1 MVKKGYKQTEV
12 GVLPEDWAIKK
23 LINLSD
29 GGMQNGT
36 FYEGSRKG
44 TGVYFLNVGNLYQ
57 AAPIIPQTL
66 GKFDASKDEI
76 DRFRV
81 KNGDLFFTRS
91 SIVPSGI
98 AYCNW
103 YKDSG
108 DNTTVFDSHVVRF
121 KTDTDQ
127 VNPMYLYLQCVSQE
141 SRKYFISN
149 AKVAT
154 MTTIDQ
160 TQIGNCLIPVPSLTE
175 QKNIA
180 EAISDADRIICLLE
194 KLIIKKKTIKQGM
207 MQELLTGKRRLPGF
221 SGKWQNFN
229 LMKHSKIKARIG
241 WQGLK
246 KSEYLDS
253 GYALLVTGT
262 DFDDGKVQWDR
273 CHYVTRSRY
282 DQDRNIQIQNNDI
295 LITKDGSLGK
305 VALARGL
312 TKPATLN
319 SGIFV
324 IRPLQSIYDP
334 VFVYHILSSF
344 VFKNFLDKLSA
355 GSTIIHLYQK
365 DVDKF
370 EFLLPPAIEEQNA
383 IAAVLSEMDADITA
397 LEEKL
402 AKYRQVKQGMMQQ
415 LLTGKIRLKN
425 DVVDSVHTKQ
435 KASAKKS
442 PVRSA
447 HNHQFDDAVAI
458 AAIVDAFYSDKYP
471 LGRVKVQKLLY
482 LLHRHQGV
490 SVSDFKKKAAGPY
503 ADTVRYKGGEPIARK
518 NKYIVSESG
527 KQGTRYSKGKNM
539 SQALD
544 YVKRWDMQA
553 DLQWLKENF
562 LHTSRN
568 DLELFATVDMAMC
581 DLDEVGISV
590 SVESIKNLI
599 ASNKEWKAKLSKTYF
614 SDWDI
619 ARAIKKCTELFN

>member
-1 MVKKGYKQTEV
+1 MVKGRNKYRIKDIFDLSAGGDVNKEHFSAYKTSEYRYPIYSNSLENHGLYGYTSSPKYSADSVTITGRGSV
-12 GVLPEDWAIKK
+12 GHAEYREDEFDAIIRLLVLEPKSNNVCAQFVADY
-23 LINLSD
+23 INNCVKFSLES
-29 GGMQNGT
+29 
-36 FYEGSRKG
+36 
-44 TGVYFLNVGNLYQ
+44 TGVPQLTAPQIMNVELEL
-57 AAPIIPQTL
+57 PQYDEQKEVTTVLADVSSLIDML
-66 GKFDASKDEI
+66 GKQ
-76 DRFRV
+76 
-81 KNGDLFFTRS
+81 
-91 SIVPSGI
+91 I
-98 AYCNW
+98 A
-103 YKDSG
+103 
-108 DNTTVFDSHVVRF
+108 
-121 KTDTDQ
+121 
-127 VNPMYLYLQCVSQE
+127 
-141 SRKYFISN
+141 
-149 AKVAT
+149 
-154 MTTIDQ
+154 
-160 TQIGNCLIPVPSLTE
+160 
-175 QKNIA
+175 
-180 EAISDADRIICLLE
+180 
-194 KLIIKKKTIKQGM
+194 KKKAIKQGA

-425 DVVDSVHTKQ
+425 DVVDSVHTEQ
-435 KASAKKS
+435 KASAKKT

-490 SVSDFKKKAAGPY
+490 CVSDFKKKAAGPY

-590 SVESIKNLI
+590 SIESIKNLI

>member
-1 MVKKGYKQTEV
+1 MVKPGYKQTEV
-12 GVLPEDWAIKK
+12 GVIPEKWKDKK
-23 LINLSD
+23 LGDVGKVCMCKRIFANQTSNT
-29 GGMQNGT
+29 GEVPFFKIGT
-36 FYEGSRKG
+36 FGKEADAYISKGIYEDYKQRFSYPQKGDVLISAAGTLGRTIVFEGKDAYFQDSNIVWLATDKELLCNEYLYHYYKVIKWGASEGSTIAR
-44 TGVYFLNVGNLYQ
+44 LYNG
-57 AAPIIPQTL
+57 IICNTHIALPDVEEQKQIATVL
-66 GKFDASKDEI
+66 SEI
-76 DRFRV
+76 D
-81 KNGDLFFTRS
+81 
-91 SIVPSGI
+91 
-98 AYCNW
+98 
-103 YKDSG
+103 
-108 DNTTVFDSHVVRF
+108 
-121 KTDTDQ
+121 
-127 VNPMYLYLQCVSQE
+127 E
-141 SRKYFISN
+141 
-149 AKVAT
+149 
-154 MTTIDQ
+154 
-160 TQIGNCLIPVPSLTE
+160 LISLTE
-175 QKNIA
+175 KQ
-180 EAISDADRIICLLE
+180 IS
-194 KLIIKKKTIKQGM
+194 KKKAIKQGA

-221 SGKWQNFN
+221 SGEWRYFN
-229 LMKHSKIKARIG
+229 LMKNSKVKARIG

-262 DFDDGKVQWDR
+262 DFDDGRVLWDG

-282 DQDRNIQIQNNDI
+282 EQDRNIQLQNNDI

-305 VALARGL
+305 AALVQGL

-324 IRPLQSIYDP
+324 IRPLQDVYDP
-334 VFVYHILSSF
+334 VFVYQILSSF
-344 VFKNFLDKLSA
+344 VFKNFLDRLSA

-365 DVDKF
+365 DVGKF
-370 EFLLPPAIEEQNA
+370 EFLLPPTIAEQKA
-383 IAAVLSEMDADITA
+383 IAEALSEMDSDIAA
-397 LEEKL
+397 LENKL
-402 AKYRQVKQGMMQQ
+402 TKYRQVKQGMMQQ

-425 DVVDSVHTKQ
+425 DVEDLRQAEQANAVKTLP
-435 KASAKKS
+435 A
-442 PVRSA
+442 RTA
-447 HNHQFDDAVAI
+447 HNRQFDDAVSI
-458 AAIVDAFYSDKYP
+458 AAIVDTFYSDKYP

-503 ADTVRYKGGEPIARK
+503 ADTVRYKGGEPIAKK

-527 KQGTRYSKGKNM
+527 KQGTRYSKGTNM
-539 SQALD
+539 GQALD
-544 YVKRWDMQA
+544 YVERWGMQA

>member
-1 MVKKGYKQTEV
+1 MVKKGYKQTEIGLV
-12 GVLPEDWAIKK
+12 PVEWSVSDFGSKVKIYRGGSPRPIQDYLTQAQDGINWIKIGDVREDDKYITSTEEK
-23 LINLSD
+23 
-29 GGMQNGT
+29 
-36 FYEGSRKG
+36 
-44 TGVYFLNVGNLYQ
+44 
-57 AAPIIPQTL
+57 IIPAGVSRSRSVHVGDFILSNSMSFGRPYILNIEGCIHDGWLTIQEYEET
-66 GKFDASKDEI
+66 FSKNFLYYLLSSDSVYQQYI
-76 DRFRV
+76 SMAAGSSV
-81 KNGDLFFTRS
+81 KNLNKEKVSALVVAYPDIMEQERIADALS
-91 SIVPSGI
+91 SI
-98 AYCNW
+98 
-103 YKDSG
+103 DS
-108 DNTTVFDSHVVRF
+108 
-121 KTDTDQ
+121 
-127 VNPMYLYLQCVSQE
+127 
-141 SRKYFISN
+141 
-149 AKVAT
+149 
-154 MTTIDQ
+154 
-160 TQIGNCLIPVPSLTE
+160 LIVT
-175 QKNIA
+175 
-180 EAISDADRIICLLE
+180 LE
-194 KLIIKKKTIKQGM
+194 KQISKKKAIKQGA
-207 MQELLTGKRRLPGF
+207 MQELLTGKKRLPGF
-221 SGKWQNFN
+221 KGEWQNFN

-253 GYALLVTGT
+253 GYALLITGT
-262 DFDDGKVQWDR
+262 DFDDGRVRWDS
-273 CHYVTRSRY
+273 CHYVTHSRY
-282 DQDRNIQIQNNDI
+282 DQDRNIQIQNDDI

-305 VALARGL
+305 VALVQGL

-324 IRPLQSIYDP
+324 IRPLQDAYNPI
-334 VFVYHILSSF
+334 FVYHILSSF

-365 DVDKF
+365 DMGKF
-370 EFLLPPAIEEQNA
+370 ELLLPPTIAEQKA
-383 IAAVLSEMDADITA
+383 VASVLSEMDTDIIA

-415 LLTGKIRLKN
+415 LLMGKIRLTK
-425 DVVDSVHTKQ
+425 DIEDSVQTEQ
-435 KASAKKS
+435 VTSEKAM
-442 PVRSA
+442 PLRSV

-503 ADTVRYKGGEPIARK
+503 ADTVRYKGGEPIAKK

-527 KQGTRYSKGKNM
+527 KQGTRYSKGENM
-539 SQALD
+539 TQALD
-544 YVKRWDMQA
+544 YVERWGMQA
-553 DLQWLKENF
+553 DMQWLKENF

-581 DLDEVGISV
+581 DLEEVGISV

-619 ARAIKKCTELFN
+619 ARAIKKCAELFN

>member
-1 MVKKGYKQTEV
+1 MVKKGYKQTEIGLV
-12 GVLPEDWAIKK
+12 PVEWSVSDFGSKVKIYRGGSPRPIQDYLTQAQDGINWIKIGDVREDDKYITSTEEK
-23 LINLSD
+23 
-29 GGMQNGT
+29 
-36 FYEGSRKG
+36 
-44 TGVYFLNVGNLYQ
+44 
-57 AAPIIPQTL
+57 IIPA
-66 GKFDASKDEI
+66 GASRSRSVHVGDFILSNSMSFGRPYILNIEGCIHDGWLTIQEYEKTFSKNFLYYLLSSDSVYQQYI
-76 DRFRV
+76 SMAAGSSV
-81 KNGDLFFTRS
+81 KNLNKEKVSALVVAYPDIKEQERIADALS
-91 SIVPSGI
+91 SI
-98 AYCNW
+98 
-103 YKDSG
+103 DS
-108 DNTTVFDSHVVRF
+108 
-121 KTDTDQ
+121 
-127 VNPMYLYLQCVSQE
+127 
-141 SRKYFISN
+141 
-149 AKVAT
+149 
-154 MTTIDQ
+154 
-160 TQIGNCLIPVPSLTE
+160 LIVT
-175 QKNIA
+175 
-180 EAISDADRIICLLE
+180 LE
-194 KLIIKKKTIKQGM
+194 KQISKKKAIKQGA
-207 MQELLTGKRRLPGF
+207 MQELLTGKKRLPGF
-221 SGKWQNFN
+221 KGEWQNFN

-262 DFDDGKVQWDR
+262 DFDDGRVRWDS
-273 CHYVTRSRY
+273 CHYVTHSRY
-282 DQDRNIQIQNNDI
+282 DQDRNIQIQNDDI

-305 VALARGL
+305 VALVQGL

-324 IRPLQSIYDP
+324 IRPLQDAYNPI
-334 VFVYHILSSF
+334 FVYHILSSF

-365 DVDKF
+365 DMGKF
-370 EFLLPPAIEEQNA
+370 ELLLPPTIAEQKA
-383 IAAVLSEMDADITA
+383 VASVLSEMDTDIIA

-415 LLTGKIRLKN
+415 LLMGKIRLTK
-425 DVVDSVHTKQ
+425 DIEDSVQTEQ
-435 KASAKKS
+435 VTSEKAM
-442 PVRSA
+442 PLRSV

-503 ADTVRYKGGEPIARK
+503 ADTVRYKGGEPIAKK

-527 KQGTRYSKGKNM
+527 KQGTRYSKGENM
-539 SQALD
+539 TQALD
-544 YVKRWDMQA
+544 YVERWGMQA
-553 DLQWLKENF
+553 DMQWLKENF

-581 DLDEVGISV
+581 DLEEVGISV

-619 ARAIKKCTELFN
+619 ARAIKKCAELFN